1 MLNLNNSLPTHLAC
15 GATDLRKS
23 IDGLSLEQP
32 KAIKKVNYNMFTLVI
47 HFHTLL
53 YKASSKNK

>member
-1 MLNLNNSLPTHLAC
+1 MLNLNNSLPAHLAC
-15 GATDLRKS
+15 GATDLRKF

-53 YKASSKNK
+53 YK

>member
-15 GATDLRKS
+15 GATNLRKS
-23 IDGLSLEQP
+23 IDELSLEQS
-32 KAIKKVNYNMFTLVI
+32 KAIKKVNYNMLTIVI

-53 YKASSKNK
+53 YK